1 MQDDAAPATEASAV
15 LPSPAAAIS
24 TRPAEPG
31 KWRQFVQALQDG
43 ARLAVFRRP
52 AADPLHAPWWLI
64 GVMALLSL
72 ASPALFNLTQ
82 FGLAGRFESWAV
94 PGALVHLPLLA
105 LGVLLVAYLT
115 HTVTRIAE
123 LLLGALL
130 VFFWTDVLVYLT
142 WLPVSKAF
150 MPQHD
155 DVVMILYYTVAP
167 AWPAVC
173 AAVHATRFSPKPRVI
188 AGPAL
193 IAALIAWTAPWVA
206 MQPDRQLWYPP
217 RAERDDFTPRI
228 SPADEIRLY
237 SHAEL
242 LREHLDALQ
251 PERPGVI
258 DLYALTVAGD
268 ASQDVFLRE
277 VRKVSGL
284 MQSRFD
290 AKGRTLQLINSR
302 HTHDSVPLASVTSV
316 RESLFA
322 VADRMNKDE
331 DILFLFLTSH
341 GSADHK
347 FYLNNW
353 PVKFQD
359 FTPQVLREMLD
370 QSGIRHRV
378 LIVSA
383 CYSGGFVEALK
394 NDDTLILTAAALDRT
409 SFGCSNE
416 AEWTYFGKAYF
427 EDALPKTHSFI
438 GAFEAAK
445 PEIEKRERAENQ
457 EPSAP
462 QIHVGANIRAKL
474 EAFEKQFKR

>member
-1 MQDDAAPATEASAV
+1 MKAS
-15 LPSPAAAIS
+15 
-24 TRPAEPG
+24 
-31 KWRQFVQALQDG
+31 KWRQFINALSDG

-52 AADPLHAPWWLI
+52 RGDSLAAPWWLI
-64 GVMALLSL
+64 GAMAALSL
-72 ASPALFNLTQ
+72 ASPAVFNFLQYGLT
-82 FGLAGRFESWAV
+82 GRFESWAV
-94 PGALVHLPLLA
+94 PGAMVHLPLLA
-105 LGVLLVAYLT
+105 AGVVLVAYIT
-115 HTVTRIAE
+115 HTATRLPE
-123 LLLGALL
+123 LLLAALL
-130 VFFWTDVLVYLT
+130 VFFWTDVVVYLS
-142 WLPVSKAF
+142 WLPVSGTF
-150 MPQHD
+150 MPRHED
-155 DVVMILYYTVAP
+155 IVMLIYYSLAP
-167 AWPAVC
+167 AWPALCVI
-173 AAVHATRFSPKPRVI
+173 VHATRLSPKPRVI

-193 IAALIAWTAPWVA
+193 MAALLAWTLPWVA
-206 MQPDRQLWYPP
+206 IQPDRQLWYPP
-217 RAERDDFTPRI
+217 RVEREDPTPRV

-237 SHAEL
+237 SHGEI
-242 LREHLDALQ
+242 LREHLDTLQ
-251 PERPGVI
+251 PERAGVI
-258 DLYALTVAGD
+258 DLYSIAVAGD

-277 VRKVSGL
+277 VRKVTTL
-284 MQSRFD
+284 LETQFD

-302 HTHDSVPLASVTSV
+302 HTHDGVPLASATSI
-316 RESLFA
+316 RESLNA

-359 FTPQVLREMLD
+359 FTPKLLREMLD

-394 NDDTLILTAAALDRT
+394 NDDTLILTAAAIDRT

-427 EDALPKTHSFI
+427 EDALPRTHSFI
-438 GAFEAAK
+438 GAFEAAR
-445 PEIEKRERAENQ
+445 PEIEKRERAENH

-462 QIHVGANIRAKL
+462 QIHIGANIRTKL